1 MKLFGSF
8 VVILA
13 LFIAACQGQDTGK
26 DDKDTGLYNRDA
38 YGYNNRYGTLGY
50 NGYNGRGYGYGGYGY
65 NPTGYG
71 YGYGTNGYGTNGYG
85 TTGYG
90 TTGYGVNGYGRSGY
104 Y

>member
-8 VVILA
+8 VVIAA
-13 LFIAACQGQDTGK
+13 LFFAVCQGEDTGK
-26 DDKDTGLYNRDA
+26 DDKDTGLYNRDYG
-38 YGYNNRYGTLGY
+38 YGYNNRYGNLGYNGY

-65 NPTGYG
+65 NPNGYG
-71 YGYGTNGYGTNGYG
+71 YGYGTN
-85 TTGYG
+85 GYG